1 MICVFPELIVRAY
14 MPEYNKPTGS
24 TFGIRANIDQEP
36 FWREEPR
43 DFYRW
48 SAHNHVHSN
57 WNGGIISLMKEI
69 LSESLLEPLCT
80 QIYRIQIIFIIA
92 LTFFLF
98 SLVGLFVID
107 PESATYVINV
117 INVITLSLFVAIFG
131 GLTYLCN
138 YG

>member
-1 MICVFPELIVRAY
+1 
-14 MPEYNKPTGS
+14 
-24 TFGIRANIDQEP
+24 
-36 FWREEPR
+36 
-43 DFYRW
+43 
-48 SAHNHVHSN
+48 
-57 WNGGIISLMKEI
+57 MKEI

-107 PESATYVINV
+107 PGSATYVINV